1 MKKTSL
7 LSLGVFL
14 GTVSISQN
22 PSAQITRWKN
32 DAKAAY
38 TIIHDDYGMSGVDG
52 IWQYGDTIAANRG
65 IKFGFGAIANECQSN
80 RIVRGRTL
88 YNHAKQV
95 MMDEHGH
102 ELINHS
108 YDHGCAV
115 GRAGWD
121 PCNGQLGW

>member
-38 TIIHDDYGMSGVDG
+38 TIIHDDKAHFLR
-52 IWQYGDTIAANRG
+52 W
-65 IKFGFGAIANECQSN
+65 
-80 RIVRGRTL
+80 
-88 YNHAKQV
+88 
-95 MMDEHGH
+95 
-102 ELINHS
+102 
-108 YDHGCAV
+108 
-115 GRAGWD
+115 
-121 PCNGQLGW
+121 